1 MTLTTITAHVT
12 AFNTAVQDYPGLFD
26 GRAGA
31 HLPHASVVQPAEG
44 ECVRCE
50 RSWPESDLSEDGNG
64 DPVCSDCLQLHASQ
78 DDRAEYRA
86 YAHH

>member
-1 MTLTTITAHVT
+1 MTLTTITAHLT
-12 AFNTAVQDYPGLFD
+12 AFNAAVQDYPGRFD
-26 GRAGA
+26 SLTGE

-64 DPVCSDCLQLHASQ
+64 DPVCVDCHAIDPG
-78 DDRAEYRA
+78 DDRAQYRA